1 MTCEPCSLPVAL
13 SPPVPPVS
21 PARNID
27 SLPTLC
33 YPPLGRMFMTVRR
46 EIAFLVKH
54 MSCFQGMFNA
64 QFSMFN

>member
-1 MTCEPCSLPVAL
+1 VTCELYSRQSRFSRQSRSSRRLGTLTAYQRCVIPHYPAL
-13 SPPVPPVS
+13 
-21 PARNID
+21 
-27 SLPTLC
+27 
-33 YPPLGRMFMTVRR
+33 FMTVRR